1 MSPRPQKA
9 TDAEIFAATQ
19 RVMTRTGPR
28 DLSLAQIA
36 EEAGVTPGA
45 LVQRFGSKRD
55 LLLAVMEEWA
65 DGTAAMMQ
73 AMRGRRAP
81 LNAIYHYADCMAAM
95 GESPA
100 ALANH
105 LAYLQMD
112 LTDDDYRECMTR
124 SGNATRAALSAWV
137 EEAIADGELH
147 SATNVRQVAEL
158 IEVIISG
165 ALLTWAVYQDGTATR
180 FVRRQ
185 LDRLLEP
192 YRSS

>member
-9 TDAEIFAATQ
+9 SDADILAATQ

-36 EEAGVTPGA
+36 EEAGVTAGA
-45 LVQRFGSKRD
+45 LVQRFGSKRE

-65 DGTAAMMQ
+65 GGTAEMMQ
-73 AMRGRRAP
+73 AMRGRRSA
-81 LNAIYHYADCMAAM
+81 LNAIYNYADCMAAM
-95 GESPA
+95 GQSPA

-137 EEAIADGELH
+137 DEAIRDGDLRGD
-147 SATNVRQVAEL
+147 TNIRQVAEL
-158 IEVIISG
+158 VEVIVSG

-185 LDRLLEP
+185 LDRMLQP
-192 YRSS
+192 YRP